1 MNSYHNHVP
10 CKCVCTYYCIMLKWT
25 LGLILLSPLIM
36 LFQACEK
43 PETPNKNQ
51 NPTDSTIQL
60 ELGPPVETR
69 TTVTKYS
76 SAFLG
81 QTRVGSLKTQ
91 TPFSFQVINNTLT
104 EPWGIGALPNGKLII
119 TQQNG
124 IMRVSTV
131 DGILGPNI
139 ANVPAVKFAGQGGLL
154 GICVDPDFQTNR
166 MLYWAFTESVSGGSI
181 TSVAKGRLSESEDA
195 LESVSVIYRSNTP
208 YNGNLHFG
216 ARIVMDKSRNLL
228 VCIGER
234 SDASIRVQAQSVSSS
249 LGKVI
254 RITTDGNAAPGN
266 PVFSGSGALP
276 ELFTIGHRNPQG
288 LAIHPITGDVWVGEF
303 GPKAGDEINLLV
315 AGKNYGW
322 PIITYGVEYSG
333 QKVGDGIQ
341 QKENME
347 QPVYYWDPAISPS
360 GMTFYKGKLIPEWE
374 NNLFVCALGSIHI
387 ARLHIANN
395 KVMGEERL
403 LASESQRFRDIT
415 QGVDGALYAV
425 TDAGRLYRITKK

>member
-1 MNSYHNHVP
+1 MNCTHNHSRFGGYSVYH
-10 CKCVCTYYCIMLKWT
+10 CTMKKMVVR
-25 LGLILLSPLIM
+25 ILLVLPLVSI
-36 LFQACEK
+36 FHACEK
-43 PETPNKNQ
+43 PEPIDNKP
-51 NPTDSTIQL
+51 NPTDSTVQL

-69 TTVTKYS
+69 SIVTKYT
-76 SAFLG
+76 SAFMG
-81 QTRVGSLKTQ
+81 QTRVGGLKTK
-91 TPFSFQVINNTLT
+91 TPFSFEIINTSLT

-124 IMRVSTV
+124 IMRVSTA

-139 ANVPAVKFAGQGGLL
+139 ANVPVVKFAGQGGLL
-154 GICVDPDFQTNR
+154 GICVDPDFQSNR
-166 MLYWAFTESVSGGSI
+166 MLYWAFSESVSGGSI

-195 LESVSVIYRSNTP
+195 LESVSVVYRSNTP

-254 RITTDGNAAPGN
+254 RITTDGQPALGN
-266 PVFSGSGALP
+266 PMFSGAGALA
-276 ELFTIGHRNPQG
+276 ELYTIGHRNPQG
-288 LAIHPITGDVWVGEF
+288 LAVHPITGDIWLGEF

-322 PIITYGVEYSG
+322 PIITYGVEYNG

-360 GMTFYKGKLIPEWE
+360 GMTFYRGKLVPEWE
-374 NNLFVCALGSIHI
+374 NNLFVCALGSTHI

-425 TDAGRLYRITKK
+425 TDAGRLYRITKN

>member
-1 MNSYHNHVP
+1 MV
-10 CKCVCTYYCIMLKWT
+10 VR
-25 LGLILLSPLIM
+25 ILLVLPLVSI
-36 LFQACEK
+36 FHACEK
-43 PETPNKNQ
+43 PEPIDNKP
-51 NPTDSTIQL
+51 NPTDSTVQL

-69 TTVTKYS
+69 SIVTKYT
-76 SAFLG
+76 SAFMG
-81 QTRVGSLKTQ
+81 QTRVGGLKTK
-91 TPFSFQVINNTLT
+91 TPFSFEIINTSLT

-119 TQQNG
+119 TQQ
-124 IMRVSTV
+124 
-131 DGILGPNI
+131 
-139 ANVPAVKFAGQGGLL
+139 KGGLL
-154 GICVDPDFQTNR
+154 GICVDPDFQSNR
-166 MLYWAFTESVSGGSI
+166 MLYWAFSESVSGGSI

-195 LESVSVIYRSNTP
+195 LESVSVVYRSNTP

-254 RITTDGNAAPGN
+254 RITTDGQPALGN
-266 PVFSGSGALP
+266 PMFSGAGALA
-276 ELFTIGHRNPQG
+276 ELYTIGHRNPQG
-288 LAIHPITGDVWVGEF
+288 LAVHPITGDIWLGEF

-322 PIITYGVEYSG
+322 PIITYGVEYNG

-360 GMTFYKGKLIPEWE
+360 GMTFYRGKLIPEWE
-374 NNLFVCALGSIHI
+374 NNLFVCALGSTHI

-425 TDAGRLYRITKK
+425 TDAGRLYRITKN

>member
-1 MNSYHNHVP
+1 MKKMV
-10 CKCVCTYYCIMLKWT
+10 VR
-25 LGLILLSPLIM
+25 ILLVLPLVSI
-36 LFQACEK
+36 FHACEK
-43 PETPNKNQ
+43 PEPIDNKP
-51 NPTDSTIQL
+51 NPTDSTVQL

-69 TTVTKYS
+69 SIVTKYT
-76 SAFLG
+76 SAFMG
-81 QTRVGSLKTQ
+81 QTRVGGLKTK
-91 TPFSFQVINNTLT
+91 TPFSFEIINTSLT

-124 IMRVSTV
+124 IMRVSTA

-139 ANVPAVKFAGQGGLL
+139 ANVPVVKFAGQGGLL
-154 GICVDPDFQTNR
+154 GICVDPDFQSNR
-166 MLYWAFTESVSGGSI
+166 MLYWAFSESVSGGSI

-254 RITTDGNAAPGN
+254 RITTDGQPALGN
-266 PVFSGSGALP
+266 PMFSGAGALA
-276 ELFTIGHRNPQG
+276 ELYTIGHRNPQG
-288 LAIHPITGDVWVGEF
+288 LAVHPITGDIWLGEF

-322 PIITYGVEYSG
+322 PIITYGVEYNG

-360 GMTFYKGKLIPEWE
+360 GMTFYRGKLVPEWE
-374 NNLFVCALGSIHI
+374 NNLFVCALGSTHI

-425 TDAGRLYRITKK
+425 TDAGRLYRITKN

>member
-1 MNSYHNHVP
+1 MKKMV
-10 CKCVCTYYCIMLKWT
+10 VR
-25 LGLILLSPLIM
+25 ILLVLPLVSI
-36 LFQACEK
+36 FHACEK
-43 PETPNKNQ
+43 PEPIDNKP
-51 NPTDSTIQL
+51 NPTDSTVQL

-69 TTVTKYS
+69 SIVTKYT
-76 SAFLG
+76 SAFMG
-81 QTRVGSLKTQ
+81 QTRVGGLKTK
-91 TPFSFQVINNTLT
+91 TPFSFEIINTSLT

-124 IMRVSTV
+124 IMRVSTA

-139 ANVPAVKFAGQGGLL
+139 ANVPVVKFAGQGGLL
-154 GICVDPDFQTNR
+154 GICVDPDFQSNR
-166 MLYWAFTESVSGGSI
+166 MLYWAFSESVSGGSI

-195 LESVSVIYRSNTP
+195 LESVSVVYRSNTP

-254 RITTDGNAAPGN
+254 RITTDGQPALGN
-266 PVFSGSGALP
+266 PMFSGAGALA
-276 ELFTIGHRNPQG
+276 ELYTIGHRNPQG
-288 LAIHPITGDVWVGEF
+288 LAVHPITGDIWLGEF

-322 PIITYGVEYSG
+322 PIITYGVEYNG

-360 GMTFYKGKLIPEWE
+360 GMTFYRGKLVPEWE
-374 NNLFVCALGSIHI
+374 NNLFVCALGSTHI

-425 TDAGRLYRITKK
+425 TDAGRLYRITKN

>member
-1 MNSYHNHVP
+1 MNSSHNDGRYIGVSLYHCN
-10 CKCVCTYYCIMLKWT
+10 MLKQVFT
-25 LGLILLSPLIM
+25 GFLLLPL
-36 LFQACEK
+36 LLVFQSCEK
-43 PETPNKNQ
+43 PKTPNNNQ
-51 NPTDSTIQL
+51 NPADSTVQL

-69 TTVTKYS
+69 TPVTNYS
-76 SAFLG
+76 SAFIG
-81 QTRVGSLKTQ
+81 QTRIGGLKTK
-91 TPFSFQVINNTLT
+91 TTFAFEVINSGLT
-104 EPWGIGALPNGKLII
+104 EPWGIAALPNGKLII

-124 IMRVSTV
+124 IMRTSTV
-131 DGILGPNI
+131 DGMLGPSI
-139 ANVPAVKFAGQGGLL
+139 ANVPVVKFAGQGGLL
-154 GICVDPDFQTNR
+154 GICVDPDFQSNR
-166 MLYWAFTESVSGGSI
+166 MLYWAFAESVTGGSI

-195 LESVSVIYRSNTP
+195 LELVSVIYRSNTP

-288 LAIHPITGDVWVGEF
+288 LAVHPVTGDIWLGEF

-333 QKVGDGIQ
+333 KKVGDGIQ

-347 QPVYYWDPAISPS
+347 QPIYYWDPAISPS

-374 NNLFVCALGSIHI
+374 NNLFVCALGSTHI

-425 TDAGRLYRITKK
+425 TDAGRLYKIAKK

>member
-1 MNSYHNHVP
+1 MKKMV
-10 CKCVCTYYCIMLKWT
+10 VR
-25 LGLILLSPLIM
+25 ILLVLPLVSI
-36 LFQACEK
+36 FHACEK
-43 PETPNKNQ
+43 PEPIDNKP
-51 NPTDSTIQL
+51 NPTDSTVQL

-69 TTVTKYS
+69 STVTKYI
-76 SAFLG
+76 SAFMG
-81 QTRVGSLKTQ
+81 QTRVGGLKTK
-91 TPFSFQVINNTLT
+91 TPFSFEIINTSLT

-124 IMRVSTV
+124 IMRVSTA

-139 ANVPAVKFAGQGGLL
+139 ANVPVVKFAGQGGLL
-154 GICVDPDFQTNR
+154 GICVDPDFQSNR
-166 MLYWAFTESVSGGSI
+166 MLYWAFSESVSGGSI

-195 LESVSVIYRSNTP
+195 LESVSVVYRSNTP

-254 RITTDGNAAPGN
+254 RITTDGQPALGN
-266 PVFSGSGALP
+266 PMFSGAGALA
-276 ELFTIGHRNPQG
+276 ELYTIGHRNPQG
-288 LAIHPITGDVWVGEF
+288 LAVHPITGDIWLGEF

-322 PIITYGVEYSG
+322 PIITYGVEYNG

-360 GMTFYKGKLIPEWE
+360 GMTFYRGKLVPEWE
-374 NNLFVCALGSIHI
+374 NNLFVCALGSTHI

-425 TDAGRLYRITKK
+425 TDAGRLYRITKN